1 MTKKAITAAL
11 AGSASIAV
19 ANATVTVCLA
29 ARGAGTTMP
38 SLYRIQLSD
47 TLAKSFLSSAAATLR
62 DLHADIT
69 SGDRTLESYDPG
81 NVPDKH
87 EVEFHMPPEGSTQAA
102 VVQALGT
109 LQQLPVFDGKA
120 ATINKLVF
128 HVIAIQPQGQS
139 PIYLFRKYSKRKELG
154 RSGKLV
160 TMFTGGAFDRI
171 TEPVFIFDDMVD
183 CIAVSGQM
191 AILNKDNY
199 HRIFQFFDEALKCAT
214 QTLAQIQTALPID
227 NAAQFESDCKG
238 NALILVRL
246 RGIADRNYFPSL
258 TLAALEKKIRADGLP
273 IQIAGTG
280 RNKKLVY
287 DPQHKWKFLRL
298 LDDGFLNSDMTGKK
312 YEATSKR
319 SL

>member
-1 MTKKAITAAL
+1 VTKKALMAAL
-11 AGSASIAV
+11 ADSASITV
-19 ANATVTVCLA
+19 SNATVPVCLA

-47 TLAKSFLSSAAATLR
+47 ALANSFLSSAAASLR

-87 EVEFHMPPEGSTQAA
+87 EVEFHTLPPGSTQAA
-102 VVQALGT
+102 VVQALG
-109 LQQLPVFDGKA
+109 QLPMFDGTA

-128 HVIAIQPQGQS
+128 HVIAVQPQGQS

-171 TEPVFIFDDMVD
+171 TEPVFIFDDVVD
-183 CIAVSGQM
+183 CIAVGGHM
-191 AILNKDNY
+191 VILNRDNY
-199 HRIFQFFDEALKCAT
+199 HGIFQFFDEALKHAT
-214 QTLAQIQTALPID
+214 QTLAQIRTALPIE
-227 NAAQFESDCKG
+227 NAAQFESDCKN

-246 RGIADRNYFPSL
+246 RGIANRSYFP
-258 TLAALEKKIRADGLP
+258 GL
-273 IQIAGTG
+273 
-280 RNKKLVY
+280 RV
-287 DPQHKWKFLRL
+287 
-298 LDDGFLNSDMTGKK
+298 
-312 YEATSKR
+312 
-319 SL
+319 